1 MIDLVQPGSH
11 SHAINAC
18 HLDDKI
24 EGLYV
29 EVLTGG
35 QEGYLALRVDMDCA
49 QFAPCDVICRISF
62 RGFALPDKNRKQR
75 MG

>member
-11 SHAINAC
+11 SHVFNAC

-49 QFAPCDVICRISF
+49 LFASRDVICRIAF